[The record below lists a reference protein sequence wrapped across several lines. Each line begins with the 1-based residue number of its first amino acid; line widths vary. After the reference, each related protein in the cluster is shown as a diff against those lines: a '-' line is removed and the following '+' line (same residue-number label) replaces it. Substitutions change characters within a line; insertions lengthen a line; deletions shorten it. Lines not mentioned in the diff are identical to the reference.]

1 MTSQIVQKITID
13 LVEMLLL
20 ETLFLENK
28 KAVSR
33 LVKLLLF
40 VGI

>member
-1 MTSQIVQKITID
+1 MAAQIVQKITIE
-13 LVEMLLL
+13 LVEMLLF